1 MGMWTKTAV
10 MAGLIGAFAL
20 GVWVGPSI
28 TGRTDAAERVATNAE
43 APAIPEADVKVR
55 PAATRRS
62 AAIAARTARVEP
74 TAPALQAELKP
85 LLTSGAKM
93 ELAAEGFKDAE
104 QFATVAHAA
113 RNTQVPFVLLKDRV
127 LNKRKG
133 LAAAIEEFKPDLD
146 GATEAT
152 RARAAARAD
161 IDRLGRL

>member
-1 MGMWTKTAV
+1 MRMWTKTAV
-10 MAGLIGAFAL
+10 MAGLVGAFAL
-20 GVWVGPSI
+20 GVWVGPSM
-28 TGRTDAAERVATNAE
+28 TGRTDAAARVAMNTE
-43 APAIPEADVKVR
+43 TPAVPEADVKVR
-55 PAATRRS
+55 PTTARRS
-62 AAIAARTARVEP
+62 AATAPAPARIEP

-85 LLTSGAKM
+85 LLASGAKM

-104 QFATVAHAA
+104 QFAMIAHAA

-146 GATEAT
+146 GAKEAS
-152 RARAAARAD
+152 RARSSARAD